1 MTNHPRCP
9 GARVAVPAL
18 LTILFLGLAPLSALA
33 QSAPTPRSSPTGLFL
48 GAHLNGSALSVE
60 DADEVESGGGI
71 GLLVGWGFNRSATI
85 YLGMDGASMSAS
97 GEDDAYT
104 LGHGDL
110 GVRVRFGG
118 QEKAALFYLD
128 GAVSGRVARYDIAG
142 SNLDFSGSGI
152 TLGGGLEYFFSPA
165 FALDVALK
173 FTFGKFDEASYQG
186 DSETIDVSATS
197 TRFNV
202 GVSWFPTG

>member
-1 MTNHPRCP
+1 MTNHPRCF
-9 GARVAVPAL
+9 GARVAVSAL
-18 LTILFLGLAPLSALA
+18 LTILFLGLGPLSALA
-33 QSAPTPRSSPTGLFL
+33 QSAPAPRSSPTGLFL

-60 DADEVESGGGI
+60 DGDEVESGGGI
-71 GLLVGWGFNRSATI
+71 GLLVGWSLNRSATI

-118 QEKAALFYLD
+118 PEKAALFYLD
-128 GAVSGRVARYDIAG
+128 GAFSGRVARYDFDG

-152 TLGGGLEYFFSPA
+152 TAGGGLEYFFSPA

-186 DSETIDVSATS
+186 DTESVDVSATS

-202 GVSWFPTG
+202 GVSWFPMG